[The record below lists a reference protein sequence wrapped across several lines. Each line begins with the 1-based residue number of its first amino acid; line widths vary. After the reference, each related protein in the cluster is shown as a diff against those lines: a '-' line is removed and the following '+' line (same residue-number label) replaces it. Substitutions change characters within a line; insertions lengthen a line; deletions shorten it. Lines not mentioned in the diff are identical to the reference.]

1 MVQSLHRQL
10 EKVVYLDSQRTNKAF
25 VQMAKWLEQTS
36 GHNECCSVPSP
47 FLVPALDLCER
58 HTYFCKLGLEKQ
70 FYEASDKFDVVSTLF
85 SLMALLSAELRYTAN
100 EWQRQR
106 NSSNGTALKALS
118 RPYIKL

>member
-1 MVQSLHRQL
+1 MW
-10 EKVVYLDSQRTNKAF
+10 K
-25 VQMAKWLEQTS
+25 
-36 GHNECCSVPSP
+36 
-47 FLVPALDLCER
+47 
-58 HTYFCKLGLEKQ
+58 TYFCKLGLEKQ

-118 RPYIKL
+118 RPYIKLWKLFCDYFPINRVHQNNDGLSDATLKDPILMLSIMID